1 MPLMASKL
9 MFLAHCW
16 QKSNAHTQKVGND
29 RMLSLKSCCRHLR
42 HWSFYH
48 IVMLVLKAKHLSD
61 YYWVC
66 SKNFP
71 KQRKPEAECKHV
83 SFCVC
88 ACLAGFSECFGIHL
102 HEDKRKELRKL
113 KKIKQGRIMA
123 RISWLRTIIGKAGS
137 NWKLHLSFSC
147 SVLSIT
153 LIIQLPSPRYHT
165 LTISVHQSAMTN
177 ILFTS
182 KERSFNWFWVKRT
195 SASRDFW
202 LEECYDWTQCSGGGR
217 QKAFNL
223 WL

>member
-113 KKIKQGRIMA
+113 KKNQARQNHGKNFLTQNYYWQSWKQLKTTFIFQ
-123 RISWLRTIIGKAGS
+123 L
-137 NWKLHLSFSC
+137 
-147 SVLSIT
+147 LSIKHH
-153 LIIQLPSPRYHT
+153 LD
-165 LTISVHQSAMTN
+165 N
-177 ILFTS
+177 
-182 KERSFNWFWVKRT
+182 
-195 SASRDFW
+195 SAS
-202 LEECYDWTQCSGGGR
+202 
-217 QKAFNL
+217 
-223 WL
+223 